1 MLAASARRAESSW
14 KARCS
19 TRALGLVGEA
29 RGAEDVHLVARLDLA
44 GVDVVEL
51 GGIGQ
56 AGHGQRA
63 LARDLAAG
71 VHAGHQG
78 RVDLAAQLLAG
89 RGQRAAGGG
98 QVRVFRQAFLDQRVQ
113 LGRAIALPPLRHR
126 LGALFIVLGHA
137 LRRAPAAG
145 RGCTPYW
152 AGCGAAGGLRSGAK
166 AQAPS
171 ASTSGRMVRRTGMRG
186 DFTVVIVVL
195 PRARRVSPGT
205 RRHRAPAGRT
215 G

>member
-1 MLAASARRAESSW
+1 MLAAARRAESSW

-98 QVRVFRQAFLDQRVQ
+98 QVGFSPGLPRPARPARASHGASTIAAPA
-113 LGRAIALPPLRHR
+113 GRPVHSAGPR
-126 LGALFIVLGHA
+126 LAPWRR
-137 LRRAPAAG
+137 RRAGAARRTGPAAA
-145 RGCTPYW
+145 RR
-152 AGCGAAGGLRSGAK
+152 AAVGAK

-195 PRARRVSPGT
+195 PRARRVSPEPGGIE
-205 RRHRAPAGRT
+205 RAGGRT

>member
-1 MLAASARRAESSW
+1 MAPVTMLAASARRAESSW

-137 LRRAPAAG
+137 LRRGAGGGQGLHAVLGRLRRGGRLAVGGEGAGAQRQHQRQDGQAYRDARGFHGGHCCAPA
-145 RGCTPYW
+145 RSSCFTRNQ
-152 AGCGAAGGLRSGAK
+152 AA
-166 AQAPS
+166 
-171 ASTSGRMVRRTGMRG
+171 
-186 DFTVVIVVL
+186 
-195 PRARRVSPGT
+195 
-205 RRHRAPAGRT
+205 
-215 G
+215 